1 MDPTLYPYPSRRRV
15 LFGSGGAVAT
25 SQPLSASA
33 GMKMLALGGSAVD
46 AAVAMAA
53 ALVVCEPT
61 SNGLGS
67 DAFAIVADGGE
78 VFGLNA
84 SGPSPR
90 ALPAERWLGDAAMP
104 RWGWP
109 TVTVPGAVAAWA
121 ALHERWGRLPW
132 SEVLAPAVRYA
143 EEGFPV
149 SPETARA
156 WRRAAR
162 AWRGLGGEV
171 HRYFLQ
177 TFFAEGRAPEAG
189 EVWRNP
195 DLAQSLRRIAEEGPG
210 WFYRGG
216 FAEALE
222 RFARATGGYLRAE
235 DLAGYAPEWVTPLRA
250 RWGELEVLELPPN
263 GQGVATLLALG
274 ILRHLPLE
282 GHPRESVEAYHLQIE
297 AMKLAF
303 ADVRAHVADPHRM
316 RLPVE
321 TLLDEDYARRRARLV
336 GVESLPPPPSGL
348 PRGGTVYLAAAA
360 GEQSVSFIQS
370 NYMGFG
376 AAAAVPGTGAALQ
389 NRGAGFATDPDH
401 PNRVAPGKR
410 PYHTIIPGFFAREG
424 RPWGPFG
431 LMGGFM
437 QPQGHLQLALNLALF
452 DLNPQSALDAPRWQ
466 VADGGEVWL
475 EQSVPQHV
483 AQGLADRGHAV
494 RVLAEGGL
502 FGKGQILLREGGVWW
517 AASEPRADGQ
527 AQVL

>member
-1 MDPTLYPYPSRRRV
+1 MDPLAYPYPSRRRV
-15 LFGSGGAVAT
+15 LMGLRGAVAS
-25 SQPLSASA
+25 SQPLAVTA
-33 GMKMLALGGSAVD
+33 GMRMLARGGSAVD
-46 AAVAMAA
+46 AAVASAA

-67 DAFAIVADGGE
+67 DAFAIVADGDE

-90 ALPAERWLGDAAMP
+90 ALPAERWLQAAAMP
-104 RWGWP
+104 RRGWP
-109 TVTVPGAVAAWA
+109 SVTVPGAVAAWE

-132 SEVLAPAVRYA
+132 AEVLEPAIRYA

-149 SPETARA
+149 APETARA

-162 AWRGLGGEV
+162 AYGELEGEV
-171 HRYFLQ
+171 HAYFIE
-177 TFFAEGRAPEAG
+177 TFFTGGRAPAPG

-195 DLAQSLRRIAEEGPG
+195 DLAASLRRIAEEGTG

-222 RFARATGGYLRAE
+222 RFARATGGHLRAA

-250 RWGELEVLELPPN
+250 RWGELEILELPPN
-263 GQGVATLLALG
+263 GQGVAALLALG

-282 GHPRESVEAYHLQIE
+282 GQPRESVEAYHLQIE

-303 ADVRAHVADPHRM
+303 ADVRAHVTDPDRM
-316 RLPVE
+316 RLPALA
-321 TLLDEDYARRRARLV
+321 LLDEAYAEGRARLV
-336 GVESLPPPPSGL
+336 GREAMAPPSSGL

-360 GEQSVSFIQS
+360 GGQSVSFIQS

-376 AAAAVPGTGAALQ
+376 AGVAVPGTGAALQ

-401 PNRVAPGKR
+401 PNHVAPGKR
-410 PYHTIIPGFFAREG
+410 PYHTIIPGFFAKEG

-452 DLNPQSALDAPRWQ
+452 GLNPQSALDAPRWQ
-466 VADGGEVWL
+466 LAEGGEVWL
-475 EQSVPQHV
+475 EQAVPRHV

-494 RVLAEGGL
+494 RVLAAESP

>member
-25 SQPLSASA
+25 SQPLAASA
-33 GMKMLALGGSAVD
+33 GMKMLALGGGAVD

-53 ALVVCEPT
+53 ALVVVEPT

-67 DAFAIVADGGE
+67 DAFAIVADGDE
-78 VFGLNA
+78 IFGLNA

-90 ALPAERWLGDAAMP
+90 ALPAERWLGGEGVP

-109 TVTVPGAVAAWA
+109 SVTVPGAVAAWK

-132 SEVLAPAVRYA
+132 EVVLEPAVRYA
-143 EEGFPV
+143 EEGHPV
-149 SPETARA
+149 APETARA

-162 AWRGLGGEV
+162 AYRGLEGEV

-177 TFFAEGRAPEAG
+177 TFFPGGRAPGPG

-195 DLAQSLRRIAEEGPG
+195 DLAESLRRIAEDGAD

-222 RFARATGGYLRAE
+222 AFSRATGGYLRAA
-235 DLAGYAPEWVTPLRA
+235 DLAAYAPEWVEPLRVG
-250 RWGELEVLELPPN
+250 WSGIEVYELPPN

-282 GHPRESVEAYHLQIE
+282 GLARESVEAYHLQIE

-303 ADVRAHVADPHRM
+303 ADVRAHVADPRRM

-321 TLLDEDYARRRARLV
+321 ALLDADYARRRARLV
-336 GVESLPPPPSGL
+336 GAEALPPPPSGL

-376 AAAAVPGTGAALQ
+376 AAVAVPGTGAALQ
-389 NRGAGFATDPDH
+389 NRGAGFSSDPEH
-401 PNRVAPGKR
+401 PAAVAPAVR
-410 PYHTIIPGFFAREG
+410 PFHTIIPGFLG
-424 RPWGPFG
+424 RSGRLWGPFG

-437 QPQGHLQLALNLALF
+437 QPQGHLQLALNLARF
-452 DLNPQSALDAPRWQ
+452 GLNPQSALDAPRWQ
-466 VADGGEVWL
+466 VAEGGEVWL
-475 EQSVPQHV
+475 EQAVPQHV

-494 RVLAEGGL
+494 RVFSEGGP
-502 FGKGQILLREGGVWW
+502 FGKGQILLREGSVWW